1 MTEWIHWCKAL
12 GMSITHETAN
22 EVARAFVQRHQSD
35 VIGVLHGWD
44 RLRLQGT
51 LRSLYYQPV
60 MEEYLWQAGV
70 LWKDFKRF
78 ATALTGRVRGA
89 AEKLAKR
96 HQRPMIYLS
105 SSRTRKED
113 VARQIQQRDKVGQ
126 GLIAVLSCV
135 EPCHTW
141 FLRGNRETR
150 KLELKLQW
158 GKCIHLYFYWM
169 HEELGFLHF
178 RLQSWFPFLIQVWL
192 NGREWLGRQ
201 MDKAKMSYRREQ
213 NCYPW
218 LSDIGQAQALM
229 DQQHQSDWCKLLSP
243 LVRRCHPLSAEI
255 NAPIA
260 QEYYRTA
267 AETEYAT
274 DVMFRDRE
282 ALKRI
287 YPSLVHHAMMS
298 FGAEQVL
305 RFWGRSGRVGVSDEV
320 MTDRRRGSD
329 GVRVKHWVNKNSL
342 KFYDK
347 GSVLRVE
354 ATINEPR
361 EFKSFRAAENNPRSR
376 KQWRILRRSVAD
388 FYRRAEVSRAAT
400 ERHLT
405 ALAAVHV
412 QIPLKEQAA
421 GVCRAVRHKG
431 QRYRALNPLG
441 DGDAQLIAIVNR
453 GEFLL
458 NGFRNRDVRSHLYPA
473 SADRR
478 KERQQMAAVGR
489 RLRLLRAHGLIAKVS
504 KTHRYVVTEKGRNVM
519 TALLAARQASTEKL
533 TKMAA

>member
-1 MTEWIHWCKAL
+1 MTR
-12 GMSITHETAN
+12 THSTAKN
-22 EVARAFVQRHQSD
+22 EVGGEFVRRHQSE

-60 MEEYLWQAGV
+60 MEEYLWQSKV
-70 LWKDFKRF
+70 LWKDFKRL
-78 ATALTGRVRGA
+78 ATDLTGRVRGA
-89 AEKLAKR
+89 AEKLAVGQR
-96 HQRPMIYLS
+96 RPMIYLP
-105 SSRTRKED
+105 SSRTRKEE
-113 VARQIQQRDKVGQ
+113 VARQIQQRDKVRR

-141 FLRGNRETR
+141 FLRGNRATR

-158 GKCIHLYFYWM
+158 GKCMHLYFYWI
-169 HEELGFLHF
+169 HEELGFLHL
-178 RLQSWFPFLIQVWL
+178 RLQSWFPFLIQVCL

-201 MDKAKMSYRREQ
+201 MDKARMKYRREQ
-213 NCYPW
+213 NCYRW
-218 LSDIGQAQALM
+218 IGDIERAQALLH
-229 DQQHQSDWCKLLSP
+229 QQHQSEWCKVLAP
-243 LVRRCHPLSAEI
+243 LVSRCHPLSAEI
-255 NAPIA
+255 NAPIR
-260 QEYYRTA
+260 QQYYWTA

-274 DVMFRDRE
+274 DVMFRDRA
-282 ALKRI
+282 ALERI
-287 YPSLVHHAMMS
+287 YPSLVHHAVMS
-298 FGAEQVL
+298 FGAQQVL
-305 RFWGRSGRVGVSDEV
+305 RFWGRSGRVGVGDEV

-361 EFKSFRAAENNPRSR
+361 EFRSFRAAENNPHSTR
-376 KQWRILRRSVAD
+376 QWRILRRGVAD

-405 ALAAVHV
+405 ALASVHV
-412 QIPLKEQAA
+412 QTPLKEQAA
-421 GVCRAVRHKG
+421 QVCRPVRHKG

-441 DGDAQLIAIVNR
+441 DHDAQLMAVVSR
-453 GEFLL
+453 GDFLL
-458 NGFRNRDVRSHLYPA
+458 NGFRNRDVRAHLY
-473 SADRR
+473 SATQDRR
-478 KERQQMAAVGR
+478 KQRQQMAAVSR
-489 RLRLLRAHGLIAKVS
+489 RLRLLRAHGLIMKVS

-519 TALLAARQASTEKL
+519 TALLAARQASTEQL
-533 TKMAA
+533 TKLAA